1 MLVKD
6 VMTREIIAL
15 PPDETIESAAVAMT
29 HHGISSLIVR
39 GEQQVL
45 GILTE
50 RDVLTRVVARG
61 EDPSEIRVGDVMTSE
76 LISVSPDASIDE
88 ASELML
94 SHRIKK
100 LPIMDPNQPDR
111 VLGILSL
118 TDVALVK
125 PQLIKRFK
133 ALEAETQD
141 IHKLVRQDE
150 SQHLELKAS
159 LRFNSRRQCL
169 DPDLEFNCLKSVCA
183 FLNADGG
190 DLLIGVNDRNRVVGL
205 RHDYRTFNKSNR
217 DGFENY
223 FVNQISH
230 KIGNRYLQYIDISFP
245 RAYGKEICR
254 VNVKPSN
261 EPAFLFHSGRQYFYV
276 RAGNGSRP
284 FNIQDSARYMVEK
297 WPELMTSTVDAT
309 VEQST
314 QPAS

>member
-1 MLVKD
+1 MRTMLVKE
-6 VMTREIIAL
+6 VMTKEIIAL
-15 PPDETIESAAVAMT
+15 SPDETIESAAMAMT

-39 GEQQVL
+39 GESSVL

-61 EDPSEIRVGDVMTSE
+61 EDPKKMHVGDAMSSD
-76 LISVSPDASIDE
+76 LISVDPETSVDD

-94 SHRIKK
+94 KNRIKK
-100 LPIMDPNQPDR
+100 LPILDPVSPER

-118 TDVALVK
+118 TDIALVK
-125 PQLIKRFK
+125 PHLIKEFK
-133 ALEAETQD
+133 ALETEEQD
-141 IHKLVRQDE
+141 IHRLVRQEE

-205 RHDYRTFNKSNR
+205 KHDYRTFNKNNR
-217 DGFENY
+217 DAFENY
-223 FVNQISH
+223 LVNQVSQ
-230 KIGNRYLQYIDISFP
+230 KIGNRYLQYIDVTFP

-254 VNVKPSN
+254 VNVKPSQ
-261 EPAFLFHSGRQYFYV
+261 EPAFLFHKGRQYFYV

-284 FNIQDSARYMVEK
+284 FNIQDSAHYMFEK
-297 WPELMTSTVDAT
+297 WPELMTSTLDPIAQ
-309 VEQST
+309 QSI
-314 QPAS
+314 

>member
-6 VMTREIIAL
+6 VMTKEIIAL

-39 GEQQVL
+39 GESHVL

-61 EDPSEIRVGDVMTSE
+61 ENPSEVRVRDVMTSE
-76 LISVSPDASIDE
+76 LISVNPETSIDE

-94 SHRIKK
+94 RHRIKK
-100 LPIMDPNQPDR
+100 LPIVDPVEPDR
-111 VLGILSL
+111 VVGILSL

-125 PQLIKRFK
+125 PQLIKEFK
-133 ALEAETQD
+133 ALEAEEQD

-205 RHDYRTFNKSNR
+205 KHDYRTFNKSNR
-217 DGFENY
+217 DAFENF
-223 FVNQISH
+223 FVNQISQ
-230 KIGNRYLQYIDISFP
+230 KIGNRYLQYINVTFP

-254 VNVKPSN
+254 VNVKPSH

-284 FNIQDSARYMVEK
+284 FNIKDSARYMVEK

-309 VEQST
+309 AQQST

>member
-1 MLVKD
+1 MLVKE

-15 PPDETIESAAVAMT
+15 SPDETIESAAVAMT

-39 GEQQVL
+39 GESCVL

-61 EDPSEIRVGDVMTSE
+61 ENPKKVQVRDVMTAD
-76 LISVSPDASIDE
+76 LISVDPEISLDD

-94 SHRIKK
+94 KNRIKK
-100 LPIMDPNQPDR
+100 LPILDPMRPER

-118 TDVALVK
+118 TDIALVK
-125 PQLIKRFK
+125 PQLIKEFK
-133 ALEAETQD
+133 AMESEEQD
-141 IHKLVRQDE
+141 IHRLVRQEE
-150 SQHLELKAS
+150 SHHLELKAS

-205 RHDYRTFNKSNR
+205 KHDYKTFTKNNR
-217 DGFENY
+217 DAFENY
-223 FVNQISH
+223 LVNQLSQ
-230 KIGNRYLQYIDISFP
+230 KIGNRYLQYVNVTFP

-254 VNVKPSN
+254 VNVKPSH

-276 RAGNGSRP
+276 RAGNVSRP
-284 FNIQDSARYMVEK
+284 FNIQDSARYMFEK
-297 WPELMTSTVDAT
+297 WPELMTSTVDPI
-309 VEQST
+309 VHQST
-314 QPAS
+314 